1 MSLYDDDDLGAPPTE
16 VAMGWSS
23 GLKMMQSTL
32 QAKKVKQ
39 TLAPTPMGPPKSGS
53 APTFAAINKHRTF
66 STPVLAP
73 VIDLKTK
80 KPTVQEEPLPTAATK
95 TQFSKPEG
103 RVRSYIHIPI

>member
-39 TLAPTPMGPPKSGS
+39 TLQAPSSMGPPKTGS

-66 STPVLAP
+66 STPILAP
-73 VIDLKTK
+73 VIDLETTMRMRTMKTPWIDGGR
-80 KPTVQEEPLPTAATK
+80 PTHLP
-95 TQFSKPEG
+95 
-103 RVRSYIHIPI
+103 